1 MPTRSKAAAKIK
13 SMPSIDQIIRI
24 MTDRYGPFAE
34 EPRLDAA
41 HEIVFTILS
50 QHTSDTNSSRAYH
63 LLMDKFG
70 TLEEVARGEP
80 SDIEST
86 MPPADWPRSKRPA
99 SSRY

>member
-1 MPTRSKAAAKIK
+1 MPTRSKAAAKTNP
-13 SMPSIDQIIRI
+13 MPGIDQIIRI

-63 LLMDKFG
+63 LLMDK
-70 TLEEVARGEP
+70 LVPLKKYKSYLVE
-80 SDIEST
+80 
-86 MPPADWPRSKRPA
+86 
-99 SSRY
+99 